1 MYKNLKDKKL
11 LVIGSDAGTAN
22 IINIARKLGVYTI
35 SADGILDRSKT
46 PAKLAADEAWD
57 INYSNTKEIA
67 KLCKEANVD
76 GVLAGYSEYRVLA
89 ACRIAR
95 ELGLP
100 FFATEEQIL
109 LTRNK
114 RTFKDLCVNFDVPI
128 PKDYCF
134 SYPLTQKERDSI
146 EFPVIVKPTD
156 YGGRKGI
163 SICFTEEELDSAMLK
178 AVASSESSTII
189 VEDYLEG
196 IEFSSIYTV
205 SNGKIALSSINDK
218 YITDDQ
224 EIKTGLCE
232 CLISPSSFCDRYLN
246 EIDKKIQNLIRD
258 GIKAQNGC
266 VFFQGMITADKIYV
280 FEMGYRTNGNNDYVT
295 IDKYNGINYMKMLIS
310 HSLTGDMAD
319 DISKNNPLFPEKTC
333 TLVLQAHAGEIA
345 VFEYQNLKSNPK
357 IYDIVNQ
364 AWIGKKILEDGS
376 TAQCVMKVRFTAQT
390 HEELAETINFIYDNV
405 TVKDAHGND
414 MLFKRFDTNK
424 LYQK

>member
-1 MYKNLKDKKL
+1 MYKNLKNKKL
-11 LVIGSDAGTAN
+11 LVIGSDIGAEN
-22 IINIARKLGVYTI
+22 IISTARELGVYTI
-35 SADGILDRSKT
+35 AVDGILDRSKT

-57 INYSNTKEIA
+57 INYSKTKEIA
-67 KLCKEANVD
+67 DLCKENNVD

-89 ACRIAR
+89 ACRIAK

-114 RTFKDLCVNFDVPI
+114 RTFKDLCVDFDVPI

-134 SYPLTQKERDSI
+134 SYPLTQKERVSI

-163 SICFTEEELDSAMLK
+163 SICFTKEELDSAILK
-178 AVASSESSTII
+178 AVESSESSTII
-189 VEDYLEG
+189 IEDYLEG
-196 IEFSSIYTV
+196 IEFSSVYTV
-205 SNGKIALSSINDK
+205 SNGEIALSSINDK

-246 EIDKKIQNLIRD
+246 EIDKKIQNLIRN

-266 VFFQGMITADKIYV
+266 VFFQGMITPNKIYV
-280 FEMGYRTNGNNDYVT
+280 FEMGYRANGNNDYVT

-310 HSLTGDMAD
+310 HSLTGDMGD

-345 VFEYQNLKSNPK
+345 VLDYEKIKSHPK
-357 IYDIVNQ
+357 IYDIV
-364 AWIGKKILEDGS
+364 ARSWVGKRIIEDGS
-376 TAQCVMKVRFTAQT
+376 TEHCVLKIRLTAANNKD
-390 HEELAETINFIYDNV
+390 LAESINFIYDNV
-405 TVKDAHGND
+405 IVKDTHGND